1 MVIII
6 VFVSLAF
13 KGEIANKVTIR
24 KNNNTTYFVHVAQYI
39 RKRRKT
45 FVQWKK
51 NQKTIFFLLFYKN
64 DSDEK
69 NDVKVTVED
78 PKTKNFVDK
87 YVSVISKFDF
97 I

>member
-1 MVIII
+1 M
-6 VFVSLAF
+6 
-13 KGEIANKVTIR
+13 
-24 KNNNTTYFVHVAQYI
+24 
-39 RKRRKT
+39 
-45 FVQWKK
+45 QWKK